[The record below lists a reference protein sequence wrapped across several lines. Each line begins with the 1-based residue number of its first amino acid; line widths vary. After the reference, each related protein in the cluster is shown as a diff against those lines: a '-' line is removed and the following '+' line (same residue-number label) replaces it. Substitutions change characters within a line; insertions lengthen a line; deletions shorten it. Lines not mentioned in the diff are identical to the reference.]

1 MLKLTNISYQ
11 INNRQLINNLSFS
24 LETQKHLL
32 ILGPSGCG
40 KSTLLSI
47 LGGLNKP
54 DQGQVIYDNR
64 NIYNLDESQRDKFR
78 GQNISILFQ
87 NFHLIKVL
95 SIKENLALAQN
106 LSGLTINYNQIND
119 ILKRLNLFDKSDQKI
134 NNLSNGEAQRLAVAR
149 AVITNPKWI
158 LCDEPTSALDDN
170 NCQIMLNLLEEE
182 AKRCQASLIIVTHD
196 KRVTNHF
203 DQEHILKLV

>member
-11 INNRQLINNLSFS
+11 INNRQLINNLSFR